1 MFARGGFSFHP
12 ARFSAYPAN
21 LPNPIIPTLARPPL
35 TPIIPAHTRYPGVGD
50 VPVFLSDQFPAL
62 LSLLFPLH
70 TKFLSATPL
79 FPLLTQK
86 QGGYTPT
93 KMSARRHFLSLF
105 SQSSHSA
112 LLLFNH
118 LRTLSFFVSNLSPT
132 LPISSALLSQKQ
144 GVHPLWSNQSLRSF
158 TSSTSFT
165 SFSSIHRPF
174 TILLPHLHPSFSL
187 SCHNHPRSGDQLLHH
202 AYRYPNAYGTLLPMR
217 SAPRDSFM
225 KRVLIIEDDRDIVEL
240 VRYNLANEGF
250 QVNAAFDGSSGL
262 STLKK
267 TPPDLLLLDLMLP
280 KMSGLDICREIR
292 KDESLNRL
300 PVLMLTAR
308 GDEAD
313 RVVGLEMGADDY
325 VTKPFS
331 PRELIARVKALL
343 RRAEPPVD
351 SPRVIEIGRLAID
364 PASYR
369 VSHSG
374 KPVPLSTLEFRL
386 LYYLASRPNRV
397 FTRDQLLDAVWGTDR
412 FVTPRSVDVYV
423 RRLREKIESDPENP
437 LHLKTVRGA
446 GYLFETRAA

>member
-1 MFARGGFSFHP
+1 MTGA
-12 ARFSAYPAN
+12 
-21 LPNPIIPTLARPPL
+21 PI
-35 TPIIPAHTRYPGVGD
+35 H
-50 VPVFLSDQFPAL
+50 SD
-62 LSLLFPLH
+62 
-70 TKFLSATPL
+70 
-79 FPLLTQK
+79 
-86 QGGYTPT
+86 
-93 KMSARRHFLSLF
+93 
-105 SQSSHSA
+105 
-112 LLLFNH
+112 
-118 LRTLSFFVSNLSPT
+118 
-132 LPISSALLSQKQ
+132 
-144 GVHPLWSNQSLRSF
+144 
-158 TSSTSFT
+158 
-165 SFSSIHRPF
+165 
-174 TILLPHLHPSFSL
+174 
-187 SCHNHPRSGDQLLHH
+187 
-202 AYRYPNAYGTLLPMR
+202 AYRNAMQYGTLPPMR
-217 SAPRDSFM
+217 TKARELCM

-250 QVNAAFDGSSGL
+250 QVNAALDGTAGL
-262 STLKK
+262 SALKK

-280 KMSGLDICREIR
+280 KISGLEICREVR

-300 PVLMLTAR
+300 PILMLTAR

-343 RRAEPPVD
+343 RRAEPPAE
-351 SPRVIEIGRLAID
+351 SPRIIEVGKLAID

-369 VSHSG
+369 VSQSG
-374 KPVPLSTLEFRL
+374 KAVPLSTLEFRL

-423 RRLREKIESDPENP
+423 RRLREKIETDPENP